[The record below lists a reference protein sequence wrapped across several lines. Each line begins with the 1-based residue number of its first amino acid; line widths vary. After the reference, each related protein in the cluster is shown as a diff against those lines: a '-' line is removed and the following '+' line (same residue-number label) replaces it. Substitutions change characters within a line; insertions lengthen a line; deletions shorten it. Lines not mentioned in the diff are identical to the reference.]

1 MERNERPGRMV
12 SGFAYKNDEWRERG
26 IRAKRFLPC
35 PHCGSVVSGRERS
48 WWPAGATEAAMV
60 FRTATCVN
68 RSCGWSYRNTGGG
81 REEFIE
87 EVNRRCKTDS
97 AGGFDG
103 AAKEE
108 ETTCRSCSKQATSG
122 RRDIPARRRR

>member
-1 MERNERPGRMV
+1 MEKNDRPGRMV
-12 SGFAYKNDEWRERG
+12 SGFAYKSDEWREHG
-26 IRAKRFLPC
+26 IRAKRFLSC
-35 PHCGSVVSGRERS
+35 PHCGSAVSGRERS
-48 WWPAGATEAAMV
+48 WWPDGATEPGMV

-81 REEFIE
+81 REEFIA

-97 AGGFDG
+97 AGGFN
-103 AAKEE
+103 EE

-122 RRDIPARRRR
+122 RRDTLGKRRR